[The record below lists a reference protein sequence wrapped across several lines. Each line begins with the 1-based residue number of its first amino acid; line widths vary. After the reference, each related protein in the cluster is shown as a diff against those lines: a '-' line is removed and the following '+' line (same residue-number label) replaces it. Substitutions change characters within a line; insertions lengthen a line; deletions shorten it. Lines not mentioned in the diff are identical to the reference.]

1 MGGIGQRFL
10 RLPQWGQYTI
20 VVVGAL
26 LVFALLTSG
35 GGDDEA
41 DPAATKTVTVTTPA
55 SPATT
60 TTTTSEPAETLADAQ
75 NAVEDNEYAKAIAI
89 AATLGQ
95 KEVIRRRIANQI
107 ARRAT
112 AAVRAGNRSRASFLL
127 QQANKYPS
135 TTAVAQARS
144 TYAVAKQR
152 AADRAQA
159 RRAAAAQ
166 AEAERK
172 AEEAAA
178 AAPDPAPSGGDCDPG
193 YSGCV
198 PAYPPDV
205 NCPDVDGPVQVTG
218 SDPHG
223 LDRDGDGVAC
233 E

>member
-1 MGGIGQRFL
+1 MAGIGQRFL
-10 RLPQWGQYTI
+10 RLPHWGQYTI
-20 VVVGAL
+20 VVAAAL
-26 LVFALLTSG
+26 LIFALLTSG
-35 GGDDEA
+35 GSDDET
-41 DPAATKTVTVTTPA
+41 DTAATETVTVTSPA
-55 SPATT
+55 PPAATT
-60 TTTTSEPAETLADAQ
+60 TTEPPETLEDAQ
-75 NAVEDNEYAKAIAI
+75 DVVEDNEYAKAIAI
-89 AATLGQ
+89 AAVLDQ
-95 KEVIRRRIANQI
+95 EEVIRRRIANQL

-127 QQANKYPS
+127 QQANRYPS
-135 TTAVAQARS
+135 TSAVTHARA
-144 TYAVAKQR
+144 TYAVARQR

-166 AEAERK
+166 AEAQRD

-178 AAPDPAPSGGDCDPG
+178 AAPEPEPSSGDCDPG

-205 NCPDVDGPVQVTG
+205 NCPEVDGPVQVTG
-218 SDPHG
+218 NDPHG